1 MSCMPKDDARDAGGR
16 ETLADL
22 RKKVT
27 VAEERLASVGEQLR
41 ETIDQL
47 AAAASE
53 GAAAP

>member
-1 MSCMPKDDARDAGGR
+1 VSRMPQDDARDAGGR

>member
-1 MSCMPKDDARDAGGR
+1 MPDAGGR

-27 VAEERLASVGEQLR
+27 VAEEHLASVGEQLR